1 MAIVAEKP
9 RLAPVKGRLELLEHL
24 RSEVILQRFHVFDVG
39 SEHDAAVARD
49 I

>member
-24 RSEVILQRFHVFDVG
+24 RSEVILQRLHVLDVG
-39 SEHDAAVARD
+39 SEHDAAVTRD